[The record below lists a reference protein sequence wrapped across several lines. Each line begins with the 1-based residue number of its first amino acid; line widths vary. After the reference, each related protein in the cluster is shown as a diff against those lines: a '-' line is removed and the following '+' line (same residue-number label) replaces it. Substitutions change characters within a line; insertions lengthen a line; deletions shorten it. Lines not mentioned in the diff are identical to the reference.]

1 MKYFL
6 SFLLASLAPAASLMP
21 MPAKVTP
28 AEGAMPIASML
39 RVTLTGTSD
48 VRLKSAGDRLV
59 MRVSRQTGIPPIH
72 TASDPTLTINVKA
85 GSPEWPTLGEDESYE
100 LQITPQGAQLTA
112 PTTTGALRG
121 METFAQLIV
130 PAKNGFEAPS
140 MTIADH
146 PRYPWRGLMLDVS
159 RHWMPL
165 DVVLRNLDGMAA
177 VKLNVFH
184 WHLSDD
190 QGFRV
195 ESKRFPRLQQL
206 GSDGFFYTQDDVRQ
220 VEAYAR
226 DRGIRVVPEFD
237 IPGHTTAW
245 FAAYPELASAPG
257 PYTIE
262 RFWGIFKP
270 TMDPS
275 NEAVYTFLDA
285 FLQEMTALFPDPYF
299 HIGGDEVEGSAW
311 KQSAAIQKF
320 ARENHL
326 ANQEAIHG
334 YFNGRVQAML
344 KKYGKIMIGWD
355 EVLQPGLAPDTVI
368 QSWRGPS
375 GLAAAAK
382 ADYRGLLSYGY
393 YLDHLRPASYHYGID
408 PDNNQSHDPH
418 VLGGEAC
425 MWNEYVSSENVD
437 SRIWPRMIA
446 IAERFWSPRDVQNVD
461 SMYDRME
468 SVSRQLDF
476 VGLQHH
482 TYQGE
487 MLARIAGIHPAEP
500 FQILADALET
510 APVQTRRSAQKYSS
524 LIPLNRMVDAV
535 HPESEFVRELELAVK
550 RGDEAT
556 VRAVLTVWAKN
567 DERIFAPDE
576 LKVLSKNLSAAAT
589 IALQA
594 LDYAGKDPKGWRAQ
608 QLEALDAMSKPSAE
622 LILAAIRPIKL
633 ILTPPPAPIAATP
646 RRPR

>member
-1 MKYFL
+1 MKYLL
-6 SFLLASLAPAASLMP
+6 SFLLATLASAASLMP
-21 MPAKVTP
+21 MPSKVTP
-28 AEGAMPIASML
+28 TEGALAMNSML
-39 RVTLTGTSD
+39 RVTLTAHSD
-48 VRLKSAGDRLV
+48 ARLKSAADRLV
-59 MRVSRQTGIPPIH
+59 MRISRQTGVPPIH
-72 TASDPTLTINVKA
+72 TASDPTLTVSVK
-85 GSPEWPTLGEDESYE
+85 GVSPEWPTLGEDESYE
-100 LQITPQGAQLTA
+100 LTVTPQGAQLTA
-112 PTTTGALRG
+112 ATTTGALRG

-130 PAKNGFEAPS
+130 PAKNGFEAAS
-140 MTIADH
+140 MTISDR

-195 ESKRFPRLQQL
+195 ESKRFPKLQEL
-206 GSDGFFYTQDDVRQ
+206 GSDGFFYTQDEIRQ
-220 VEAYAR
+220 VLAYAR

-270 TMDPS
+270 TIDPS
-275 NEAVYTFLDA
+275 NEAVYTFLDG

-311 KQSAAIQKF
+311 KESAAIQKF
-320 ARENHL
+320 AREHNL
-326 ANQEAIHG
+326 DNQEAIHG

-408 PDNNQSHDPH
+408 PGDDPH

-446 IAERFWSPRDVQNVD
+446 IAERFWSSRDTTNIE

-476 VGLQHH
+476 VGLQLH
-482 TYQGE
+482 TYQQG
-487 MLARIAGIHPAEP
+487 MLARLGPIEP
-500 FQILADALET
+500 LRILADAVET
-510 APVQTRRSAQKYSS
+510 APVQVRRKAQKYSS
-524 LIPLNRMVDAV
+524 LIPLNRLADAA
-535 HPESEFVRELELAVK
+535 HPESEPIRQLESAVRRRDYAALKIAFTAWKENRV
-550 RGDEAT
+550 T
-556 VRAVLTVWAKN
+556 
-567 DERIFAPDE
+567 IDE
-576 LKVLSKNLSAAAT
+576 LKPLSEDLAAAGAIGLEMLAFIEKKEMPPADW
-589 IALQA
+589 IAREDA
-594 LDYAGKDPKGWRAQ
+594 
-608 QLEALDAMSKPSAE
+608 ALDAMTKPSAE
-622 LILAAIRPIKL
+622 LTLAAVRPVKAL
-633 ILTPPPAPIAATP
+633 LHL
-646 RRPR
+646 

>member
-1 MKYFL
+1 
-6 SFLLASLAPAASLMP
+6 MP
-21 MPAKVTP
+21 SKITP
-28 AEGAMPIASML
+28 AEGALAMNSML
-39 RVTLTGTSD
+39 RVTLTAHSD
-48 VRLKSAGDRLV
+48 ALLKSAADRLV
-59 MRVSRQTGIPPIH
+59 MRISRQTGIPPIH
-72 TASDPTLTINVKA
+72 TASGPTLTVSVKGA
-85 GSPEWPTLGEDESYE
+85 SPEWPTLGEDESYE
-100 LQITPQGAQLTA
+100 LTVTPQGAQVTA
-112 PTTTGALRG
+112 ATTTGALRG

-130 PAKNGFEAPS
+130 PGKNGFEAPS
-140 MTIADH
+140 MTISDR

-195 ESKRFPRLQQL
+195 ESKRFPKLQEL
-206 GSDGFFYTQDDVRQ
+206 GSDGFFYTQDEVRQ
-220 VEAYAR
+220 VLVYAR

-245 FAAYPELASAPG
+245 FSAYPELASAPG

-275 NEAVYTFLDA
+275 NEAVYTFLDG
-285 FLQEMTALFPDPYF
+285 FLQEMAALFPDAYF

-311 KQSAAIQKF
+311 KESAAIQKF
-320 ARENHL
+320 ASEHNL
-326 ANQEAIHG
+326 ANQAAIHG

-393 YLDHLRPASYHYGID
+393 YLDHLRPASYHYSID
-408 PDNNQSHDPH
+408 PGDDPH

-425 MWNEYVSSENVD
+425 MWNEYVSAENVD

-446 IAERFWSPRDVQNVD
+446 IAERFWSPSDATNIE
-461 SMYDRME
+461 SMYERME

-482 TYQGE
+482 TYQQA
-487 MLARIAGIHPAEP
+487 MLARIGPVEP
-500 FQILADALET
+500 LQILADAVET
-510 APVQTRRSAQKYSS
+510 APVQVRRKAQKYSS
-524 LIPLNRMVDAV
+524 LIPLNRMVDAA
-535 HPESEFVRELELAVK
+535 HPESAPIRQLESAVRRRDYAALKVAFTAWKDNRV
-550 RGDEAT
+550 T
-556 VRAVLTVWAKN
+556 
-567 DERIFAPDE
+567 IDE
-576 LKVLSKNLSAAAT
+576 LKPLSENLAAAGAIGLERLAFIEKKET
-589 IALQA
+589 PPADWIAREDA
-594 LDYAGKDPKGWRAQ
+594 
-608 QLEALDAMSKPSAE
+608 ALDAMTKPSAE
-622 LILAAIRPIKL
+622 LMLAAVRPVKAL
-633 ILTPPPAPIAATP
+633 LHL
-646 RRPR
+646 